1 MLCPKLPER
10 QSQKNKL
17 KKYKINSKYMP
28 EIKSIKDRVMT
39 ALERV
44 RPYLQSDGGDIDL
57 IDVTD
62 DMTVKVK
69 LTGACQGCPYS
80 MQTLKAGVE
89 QAIMKEVPE
98 IKRVISS

>member
-1 MLCPKLPER
+1 MSEPV
-10 QSQKNKL
+10 
-17 KKYKINSKYMP
+17 
-28 EIKSIKDRVMT
+28 SIKERVAK

-57 IDVTD
+57 VDVTE
-62 DMTVKVK
+62 DMTVKVR
-69 LTGACQGCPYS
+69 LTGACHGCPYS

-98 IKRVISS
+98 IKRVISA

>member
-1 MLCPKLPER
+1 MT
-10 QSQKNKL
+10 
-17 KKYKINSKYMP
+17 
-28 EIKSIKDRVMT
+28 EILSIKTRVLN

-69 LTGACQGCPYS
+69 LTGACHGCPYS

-98 IKRVISS
+98 IRRVISA